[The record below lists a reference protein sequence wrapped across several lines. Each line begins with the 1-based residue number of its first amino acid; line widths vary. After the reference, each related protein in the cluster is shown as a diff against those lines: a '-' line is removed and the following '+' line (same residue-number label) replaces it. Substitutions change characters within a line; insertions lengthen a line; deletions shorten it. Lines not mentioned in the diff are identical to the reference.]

1 MTTVAVVD
9 IGSNSIRLLIAD
21 KTDDNQIT
29 ELDRQANVTRLGQGV
44 DTSGRLADDAIERTY
59 AVLADYAER
68 MDKHDCDEKI
78 AVLTSAVRDSANGQE
93 FAQTIKQRYGL
104 TPHVLKGDEEARLTY
119 LGATSERD
127 PADPTPTLVVDI
139 GGGSTEMIIGAGP
152 ELRFRVSTQAG
163 VVRQTERHL
172 PDDPPTE
179 QQMDALAHD
188 VGKIL
193 ADSVP
198 EAQRTAVKQGI
209 GVAGT
214 ATSLAAIAQHLEP
227 YDPDKVHG
235 YRLST
240 DECDRILGELSA
252 MTLEQRRQVPGLD
265 PNRAP
270 TIIAGVLIFKEV
282 VRLFGL
288 STDRGVRA
296 RHPARR
302 RPRAHL
308 TPGSRVRPGSS
319 AAGTTPTDRS
329 GR

>member
-21 KTDDNQIT
+21 KTDDGQIT

-44 DTSGRLADDAIERTY
+44 DTSGKLADDAIERTY
-59 AVLADYAER
+59 KVLADYAER
-68 MDKHDCDEKI
+68 IDAHDCDAKI

-93 FAQTIKQRYGL
+93 FAETIKQRYGL

-119 LGATSERD
+119 LGATSQRD
-127 PADPTPTLVVDI
+127 PADTTPTLVLDI

-152 ELRFRVSTQAG
+152 KVRFRVSTQAG

-179 QQMDALAHD
+179 AQMDALARD
-188 VGKIL
+188 VRKIL
-193 ADSVP
+193 ADNVP
-198 EAQRTAVKQGI
+198 EELRTAVKRGI
-209 GVAGT
+209 AVAGT
-214 ATSLAAIAQHLEP
+214 ATSLAAIAQHLDP
-227 YDPDKVHG
+227 YDPEKVHG
-235 YRLST
+235 YELSI

-252 MTLEQRRQVPGLD
+252 MTLEQRRGVPGLHRD
-265 PNRAP
+265 RAP

-288 STDRGVRA
+288 TKIEVSEHDILRGA
-296 RHPARR
+296 ALG
-302 RPRAHL
+302 L
-308 TPGSRVRPGSS
+308 TSPSS
-319 AAGTTPTDRS
+319 
-329 GR
+329 